1 MKLSFNLYTLLISRV
16 QYISIKTY
24 FYVWN
29 MEIHKKS
36 SQEIEKR
43 HKKKYPTSESALGEN
58 IKKDTQVMEMLVV
71 DGRNGCLF
79 VWDRLLEAVTLK
91 KPDTDFK
98 HQDRW
103 YSITHLTLSE
113 ACHLRFTNCMYPFSI
128 EHPPAPQNCHEMRY
142 VGNQLISNHQH
153 KNKLP
158 SPFKCLVIRI

>member
-1 MKLSFNLYTLLISRV
+1 MIYEIWQIRKQVSMKLSFNLYTLLISRV

-29 MEIHKKS
+29 MEVNKTS
-36 SQEIEKR
+36 SREIRYKY
-43 HKKKYPTSESALGEN
+43 KYPTSESALGEN

-98 HQDRW
+98 HQYKW
-103 YSITHLTLSE
+103 YSITHLTFEEQGGLPIIFLFHRTSSDTTKLPWNE
-113 ACHLRFTNCMYPFSI
+113 I
-128 EHPPAPQNCHEMRY
+128 
-142 VGNQLISNHQH
+142 GNLIS
-153 KNKLP
+153 L
-158 SPFKCLVIRI
+158 L